1 MDTFARECSEA
12 SPNQQQQS
20 LYMWDI
26 GGQCKQN
33 VWVRGNQSVMCNI
46 CTCFFFSFRVI
57 TCFKKSINGGTC
69 PHLFCIVH
77 VQFFWC
83 FFFFIQK
90 RKCTSQIIH
99 HSTLTNRKRMMSRL
113 ILLFHFRICYSNNLM
128 LYYNLVHLIKYISMY

>member
-26 GGQCKQN
+26 GGHCKQN
-33 VWVRGNQSVMCNI
+33 LWVRGNQSVMCNI
-46 CTCFFFSFRVI
+46 CTCFFFSFRVM

-69 PHLFCIVH
+69 RHLFCIVH
-77 VQFFWC
+77 VQFLWC
-83 FFFFIQK
+83 FFVIQK
-90 RKCTSQIIH
+90 RKCRSQIIH